1 MVVLD
6 ISCSKKYH
14 HLSSVQS
21 HMEKVLPL
29 PKDKNLQMDK
39 IHYNDLLTDLGHHHK
54 NQVDILTFDLPL
66 QSNHAPLTFDMSSFD
81 LLSRS
86 HPVCSILVPL
96 LLVHQI
102 PRDKRQRMSQQK
114 FLFLNRYEIAYE
126 SDNGVVEVVSNLV
139 LLDVRQYPI
148 HFQSYTCGWLVV
160 VVRVVRERVK
170 NVRKREYAFRQNRY
184 SEQKHKN
191 A

>member
-6 ISCSKKYH
+6 TSCSKKYH

-29 PKDKNLQMDK
+29 PKDKNLQVDK
-39 IHYNDLLTDLGHHHK
+39 IHYNDLLTDLGRHHK
-54 NQVDILTFDLPL
+54 NLVDILTFYLPL
-66 QSNHAPLTFDMSSFD
+66 QSNHAPLTFGMSSFD
-81 LLSRS
+81 LLSRF
-86 HPVCSILVPL
+86 HPACSILVPL

-114 FLFLNRYEIAYE
+114 FLFLNRCDIAYD

-139 LLDVRQYPI
+139 PHDVRQYHI
-148 HFQSYTCGWLVV
+148 HFQSDTCGWLVV
-160 VVRVVRERVK
+160 VVPVARETEWRM
-170 NVRKREYAFRQNRY
+170 
-184 SEQKHKN
+184 
-191 A
+191 